1 MVVRRHLRTRALVIL
16 GISALLLAA
25 CGGGGGSKPAAAP
38 SDSTAPGGVT
48 TTTGGDTGGSGN
60 GKCFTDPGPQKARV
74 RFVNLFT
81 NATYPSGDIDVWQGF
96 SGADSCGKKLA
107 TVPFGTAS
115 DYMEVTAADP
125 SGNWSTIAFVA
136 GSRADDHQ
144 IITQTETWKG
154 GEQVT
159 IVFQAQDPKSGNGPA
174 SGADQT
180 FFESHSDVNHTLDAV
195 PGKALIAIGA
205 ASIQYVVPD
214 GAWRAGIAGGAG
226 CLKTATDTDNTSTSI
241 GGTSQVPYAVT
252 PGALQL
258 SLYPSQPG
266 TCTGKA
272 DYGPVTIDAAAG
284 SRTFVFAYGPDAQN
298 IKLLVLPIAT

>member
-1 MVVRRHLRTRALVIL
+1 MVVRRHMRTRALVIL

-48 TTTGGDTGGSGN
+48 TTSAGGGN

-96 SGADSCGKKLA
+96 SGNDSCGKKLA

-115 DYMEVTAADP
+115 DYIDVTASDS
-125 SGNWSTIAFVA
+125 SGNWSTIAFVV

-144 IITQTETWKG
+144 IITQSETWKG

-159 IVFQAQDPKSGNGPA
+159 IVFQGQDPKSGNGPA
-174 SGADQT
+174 AGADQS
-180 FFESHSDVNHTLDAV
+180 FFESHSDINSTLDAV
-195 PGKALIAIGA
+195 PAKALIAIGA

-214 GAWRAGIAGGAG
+214 GSWRAGIAGVTG
-226 CLKTATDTDNTSTSI
+226 CLKTATDTENTSTSI

-252 PGALQL
+252 PGSLQL

-266 TCTGKA
+266 TCSGKA
-272 DYGPVTIDAAAG
+272 DYGPVTIDAPAG
-284 SRTFVFAYGPDAQN
+284 SRQFVFAYGPDAQH